1 MAWWDYGHWI
11 TRIGHRIPISNPFQ
25 QGASQAAQFF
35 TAQDETLANKVMDDL
50 GARYVIIDYHTAT
63 VKFHAIAE
71 WAGREEAEFFEV
83 YHRQV
88 KGELISA
95 FLFYP
100 EYYHSLATRLY
111 NFDGKEVTPQDTTVI
126 SYQEKVSRD
135 GKPYK
140 EITSWESFP
149 NYDAATVHVSS
160 QKSGNYRIVGEGP
173 FVSPVPL
180 EALTNYK
187 LIYSSDDEVMRTEA
201 GLLPTVK
208 IFEYVP

>member
-1 MAWWDYGHWI
+1 MPWLPW
-11 TRIGHRIPISNPFQ
+11 P
-25 QGASQAAQFF
+25 
-35 TAQDETLANKVMDDL
+35 
-50 GARYVIIDYHTAT
+50 
-63 VKFHAIAE
+63 
-71 WAGREEAEFFEV
+71 FEV
-83 YHRQV
+83 YHLKV

-95 FLFYP
+95 LFFYP

-126 SYQEKVSRD
+126 SYQEKASRD

-140 EITSWESFP
+140 EIISLGSFP
-149 NYDAATVHVSS
+149 NYEAATVYVSS
-160 QKSGNYRIVGEGP
+160 QKSGNYRIVGGDP

-187 LIYSSDDEVMRTEA
+187 LIYSSDDKLGPV
-201 GLLPTVK
+201 PTVK